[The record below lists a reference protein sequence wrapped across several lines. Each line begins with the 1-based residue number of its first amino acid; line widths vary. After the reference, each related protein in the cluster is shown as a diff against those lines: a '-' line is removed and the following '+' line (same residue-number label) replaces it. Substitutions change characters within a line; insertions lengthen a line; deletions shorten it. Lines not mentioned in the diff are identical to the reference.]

1 MPTMVLSTRAVRKG
15 WWSLA
20 AAFFAVAVSG
30 ASAEEASGLRTS
42 DSRVDVS
49 GLPEG
54 EAPWWPSRYG
64 ADDQIGSLN
73 ELTPERV
80 AQAVRLVR
88 TGERLSLGRVIDEN
102 IPVFPG
108 RYWRQTVDLSPHITN
123 LRRSDTHGKGWGKE
137 QLNWITEIQVGT
149 FQVGTQLDSIGHIQ
163 IGDRFY
169 NGWQVE
175 DVVESWGLNR
185 FGTETIP
192 PIVARGVLVDVAKAK
207 GVERLEAG
215 YAITIADVEAALAR
229 EKVKLGAGDVVL
241 LHTGWGGLWG
251 YDNARFLSGEPGPG
265 MELVRWLYER
275 RIAALGTDSWSIG
288 PVPGEDPERPFL
300 VPQTMYVKMGLF
312 GFENLATEALAE
324 RGVYEFL
331 FVNTQARTRGSTAAF
346 VAPAAVF

>member
-1 MPTMVLSTRAVRKG
+1 MVLSTQTMQKG
-15 WWSLA
+15 RRSLA
-20 AAFFAVAVSG
+20 AALLAVLAASG

-42 DSRVDVS
+42 DSRADVS

-80 AQAVRLVR
+80 AAAVRLVR
-88 TGERLSLGRVIDEN
+88 TGERLSLGRIIDEN

-108 RYWRQTVDLSPHITN
+108 RYWRQTVDLLPHVTN
-123 LRRSDTHGKGWGKE
+123 LRRPDAHGKGWGKE
-137 QLNWITEIQVGT
+137 EINWITELQVGT

-207 GVERLEAG
+207 GVERLEPG
-215 YAITIADVEAALAR
+215 YAIMAALAR
-229 EKVKLGAGDVVL
+229 EKV
-241 LHTGWGGLWG
+241 
-251 YDNARFLSGEPGPG
+251 RIRSG
-265 MELVRWLYER
+265 RSWCR
-275 RIAALGTDSWSIG
+275 RPCT
-288 PVPGEDPERPFL
+288 
-300 VPQTMYVKMGLF
+300 
-312 GFENLATEALAE
+312 
-324 RGVYEFL
+324 
-331 FVNTQARTRGSTAAF
+331 
-346 VAPAAVF
+346 